1 MVTEGKQSGCSRSR
15 HLESKSWCPQH
26 QEGHRRSWVFKVCR
40 SRAEWR
46 AHGQDKMKRNDMKL
60 GRNRVKRMV
69 QRERKVIGRCD
80 NWVCCVLSRFSHVQL
95 FATLW
100 IVAQQAP
107 LSVGFSRQ
115 EYWSGLP
122 FPTPRD
128 LPHPGIK
135 PASLASPALAGKIF
149 TPCAIWEALSNLC
162 QLGIR
167 DKEMILRAGEA
178 RCIAWRV
185 DGMEGA
191 GLSSSHGVHASLK
204 KHNCLQTRKKKTNLV
219 KKKLKP
225 QRSELLQKASHF

>member
-122 FPTPRD
+122 FPTPRGPSPPRDQTCVSCVSCVGRQD
-128 LPHPGIK
+128 LYHLCHLG
-135 PASLASPALAGKIF
+135 SPFQLVSAG
-149 TPCAIWEALSNLC
+149 N
-162 QLGIR
+162 
-167 DKEMILRAGEA
+167 
-178 RCIAWRV
+178 
-185 DGMEGA
+185 
-191 GLSSSHGVHASLK
+191 
-204 KHNCLQTRKKKTNLV
+204 
-219 KKKLKP
+219 
-225 QRSELLQKASHF
+225 QR